1 MFKYTN
7 NVYNEEESSSLAL
20 EKRGFVLW
28 ILKKNEY
35 KKVGD
40 GRMAEMERLQKVIA
54 HAGIAS
60 RRKAEKLIADGKVTV
75 NGEVVTELGTK
86 VSRNDDV
93 EVNGVPIDKEEPVY
107 YLLYKPRGV
116 ISSVSDD
123 KGRKVVTDYL
133 PEVTERIF
141 PIGRLDYD
149 TSGLILLTN
158 DGDFANLLMHP
169 KHEVDKVYIA
179 KTKGVPTREQLQQ
192 LKRGMKVDGDY
203 LKAVHAKV
211 QSTDSRK
218 NTAIVQII
226 LHEGKNRQVR
236 RMFEAIGFP
245 VDKLK
250 RERYG
255 SLDLRGMN
263 AGDYRPLKPHEVKQL
278 RQLAEKNVE

>member
-1 MFKYTN
+1 
-7 NVYNEEESSSLAL
+7 
-20 EKRGFVLW
+20 
-28 ILKKNEY
+28 
-35 KKVGD
+35 
-40 GRMAEMERLQKVIA
+40 MERLQKVIA
-54 HAGIAS
+54 HAGVAS
-60 RRKAEKLIADGKVTV
+60 RRKAEKLIVDGKVKV
-75 NGEVVTELGTK
+75 NGKTVTELGTK
-86 VSRNDDV
+86 VSSNDDV
-93 EVNGVPIDKEEPVY
+93 EVEGVPIDKEQPVY

-133 PEVTERIF
+133 PEVEERIF

-158 DGDFANLLMHP
+158 DGEFANLLMHP

-179 KTKGVPTREQLQQ
+179 KTKGIPTKDQLQQ
-192 LKRGMKVDGDY
+192 LKKGLTVDGEY
-203 LKAVHAKV
+203 LKAVHTKIM
-211 QSTDSRK
+211 STDGKK

-236 RMFEAIGFP
+236 RMFDALGYP

-255 SLDLRGMN
+255 SLDLKGLN
-263 AGDYRPLKPHEVKQL
+263 AGDYRPLKPFEVKQL
-278 RQLAEKNVE
+278 RQMAEENVK